1 MTGSIAVSQCGQAPN
16 RPGHHGTVVAR
27 TVGTVAISC
36 NEGEGKRTRGVMGK
50 EKEKEGTEADSGNN
64 WDSGKGVEE
73 ERREGDMRKEDR
85 KEDDERVREKDNIGE
100 GEGER
105 QHERG

>member
-1 MTGSIAVSQCGQAPN
+1 MKDRKKVEGMKAQVK
-16 RPGHHGTVVAR
+16 
-27 TVGTVAISC
+27 
-36 NEGEGKRTRGVMGK
+36 EGEKGGRIESKTRGVMGK

-85 KEDDERVREKDNIGE
+85 KEDDERVREKDN
-100 GEGER
+100 R
-105 QHERG
+105 RG

>member
-1 MTGSIAVSQCGQAPN
+1 MKDRKKVEGMKAQVKEGEKEGRIESK
-16 RPGHHGTVVAR
+16 
-27 TVGTVAISC
+27 
-36 NEGEGKRTRGVMGK
+36 GEGKKREESWGRRRKKRGRRLQ
-50 EKEKEGTEADSGNN
+50 DSGNY

-105 QHERG
+105 QYERG

>member
-1 MTGSIAVSQCGQAPN
+1 M
-16 RPGHHGTVVAR
+16 
-27 TVGTVAISC
+27 
-36 NEGEGKRTRGVMGK
+36 EGMKAQVRGRKGGKDREQRGGEKTRGVMGK

-105 QHERG
+105 QYERG